1 MFEKMTILGPGLLGA
16 SLAMVAHKKN
26 LASRIDVW
34 ARRREAADNCKS
46 QNWCNEAHVEISK
59 AVADSQFVV
68 ICTPVRHIERI
79 VSTISSDTAEGCLVT
94 DVGSVK
100 QKICTKASEKFK
112 NSNSIFIG
120 SHPMAGSD
128 KTGMDHAHVSLF
140 EGRPCFITPDND
152 QDENNIKKLVSFW
165 KELGMQVSTA
175 SPVEHDAIV
184 AHLSHLP
191 HAIAMVIC
199 NLLAKSPPK
208 WNQMSG
214 QGLRDT
220 TRIAAGDPAMWEEIF
235 SQNRTALLHAAKGF
249 EKEFKEWIKIL
260 EEGNTS
266 EILNQLSNGKVFRDS
281 LK

>member
-16 SLAMVAHKKN
+16 SLAM
-26 LASRIDVW
+26 ASRQKKLANKIVVW
-34 ARRREAADNCKS
+34 ARRKEAATKCKS
-46 QNWCNEAHVEISK
+46 QNWCNEAFVEIPE
-59 AVADSQFVV
+59 AVAGSQFVV

-79 VSTISSDTAEGCLVT
+79 VSTISSNVDEGCLVT

-100 QKICTKASEKFK
+100 QKICTKASESFK
-112 NSNSIFIG
+112 KSNAIFIG

-128 KTGMDHAHVSLF
+128 RTGMSHASNLLF
-140 EGRPCFITPDND
+140 EGRPCFVTPEDN
-152 QDENNIKKLVSFW
+152 QDEHEIQKLVSFW
-165 KELGMQVSTA
+165 KELGMKVSTA

-191 HAIAMVIC
+191 HAISMVIC

-235 SQNRTALLHAAKGF
+235 SQNRTALLHAAKSF

>member
-16 SLAMVAHKKN
+16 SLAMAAHQKN
-26 LASRIDVW
+26 LAGRIDVW
-34 ARRREAADNCKS
+34 ARRRKAADNCKS

-59 AVADSQFVV
+59 AVAGSQFVV

-140 EGRPCFITPDND
+140 EGRPCFVTPDND
-152 QDENNIKKLVSFW
+152 QDEDNIKKLVSFW
-165 KELGMQVSTA
+165 KELGMQVSMS
-175 SPVEHDAIV
+175 SPTEHDAVV

-199 NLLAKSPPK
+199 NLLAKNPPS

-214 QGLRDT
+214 QGLKDA

-235 SQNRTALLHAAKGF
+235 SQNQSSLLLAAKGF
-249 EKEFKEWIKIL
+249 EKEFGEWIKIL
-260 EEGNTS
+260 ERGNKG
-266 EILNQLSNGKVFRDS
+266 EILGQLVNGKAFRDS
-281 LK
+281 LN